1 MFKPRSEF
9 LETVLRWTPAQA
21 VMQQRRRGLLAVITY
36 HAIHDGERFDDHLD
50 ALEEMGSF
58 VSLEDVVA
66 NASDGRPLPSRPIL
80 VTFDDGDPSV
90 LHTAAPRLYARG
102 IPAVMFLIT
111 DLIGTDHV
119 LWTTEVVQLVASGG
133 RTTLDPTCDGRALA
147 RVLKQ
152 SPDPVRRQVIE
163 ELRDTASGPRPRARQ
178 LSAPEIA
185 GLTQLGMAISSHT
198 MSHPCLPQCTNDVI
212 DREIAGSRE
221 VLADLVGQPPL
232 ALAYPNGNHDARS
245 RRAVS
250 RAGYAVAFGFDHR
263 LSPAP
268 PQDPYAISR
277 LRINEQASKNRVR
290 TVMSGLH
297 PAIHHLLGR
306 A

>member
-1 MFKPRSEF
+1 
-9 LETVLRWTPAQA
+9 
-21 VMQQRRRGLLAVITY
+21 
-36 HAIHDGERFDDHLD
+36 
-50 ALEEMGSF
+50 
-58 VSLEDVVA
+58 
-66 NASDGRPLPSRPIL
+66 
-80 VTFDDGDPSV
+80 
-90 LHTAAPRLYARG
+90 
-102 IPAVMFLIT
+102 MFLIT

-133 RTTLDPTCDGRALA
+133 RTTLDPTCDGRTLA

-152 SPDPVRRQVIE
+152 YPDPVRRQVIE
-163 ELRDTASGPRPRARQ
+163 ELHDTASGPRPRARQ

-185 GLTQLGMAISSHT
+185 RLTQLGMAISSHT

-212 DREIAGSRE
+212 DREVAGSRE
-221 VLADLVGQPPL
+221 VLTDLVGQPPL
-232 ALAYPNGNHDARS
+232 AFAYPNGDYDARS

-263 LSPAP
+263 LSPTP

-277 LRINEQASKNRVR
+277 LRINEHASKNRVR
-290 TVMSGLH
+290 TVISGLH